1 MGIPPEQDPDK
12 EQENTSIR
20 RNDGPK
26 AAGVNPSGA
35 RRCFAD
41 CTAATVE
48 SKSADAIA

>member
-26 AAGVNPSGA
+26 AAGVNPSCA
-35 RRCFAD
+35 ACFAD